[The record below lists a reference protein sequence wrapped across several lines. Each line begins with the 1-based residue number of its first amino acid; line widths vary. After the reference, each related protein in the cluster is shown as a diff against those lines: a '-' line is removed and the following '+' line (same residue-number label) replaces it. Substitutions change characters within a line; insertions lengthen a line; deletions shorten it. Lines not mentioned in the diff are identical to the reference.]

1 MRIELDREKRITL
14 LMCLR
19 QGYIDT
25 ADIEKM
31 GDGRLLIEYKR
42 KEATRGIPVGR
53 WLEYESGLR
62 IPRLTDE
69 DIVEAMEING
79 NDFAEVQR
87 LYMERQ
93 RAKEPPQ
100 RGKTIQIQHP
110 NTHTREP
117 TNSHRSGNR

>member
-1 MRIELDREKRITL
+1 MRIELDRNKRIAL
-14 LMCLR
+14 LVCLR

-42 KEATRGIPVGR
+42 KEETRGVLVGR

-87 LYMERQ
+87 LYLERQ
-93 RAKEPPQ
+93 QAKGQLQPPSIL
-100 RGKTIQIQHP
+100 KTMIK
-110 NTHTREP
+110 
-117 TNSHRSGNR
+117 

>member
-19 QGYIDT
+19 RGYIDT
-25 ADIEKM
+25 TDIEKM

-69 DIVEAMEING
+69 DIVEAIEING

-87 LYMERQ
+87 LYMDRQ
-93 RAKEPPQ
+93 RAKEQPQPPSIL
-100 RGKTIQIQHP
+100 KTMIK
-110 NTHTREP
+110 
-117 TNSHRSGNR
+117 

>member
-42 KEATRGIPVGR
+42 KEATRGILLADG
-53 WLEYESGLR
+53 WS
-62 IPRLTDE
+62 
-69 DIVEAMEING
+69 M
-79 NDFAEVQR
+79 
-87 LYMERQ
+87 
-93 RAKEPPQ
+93 RA
-100 RGKTIQIQHP
+100 G
-110 NTHTREP
+110 
-117 TNSHRSGNR
+117 